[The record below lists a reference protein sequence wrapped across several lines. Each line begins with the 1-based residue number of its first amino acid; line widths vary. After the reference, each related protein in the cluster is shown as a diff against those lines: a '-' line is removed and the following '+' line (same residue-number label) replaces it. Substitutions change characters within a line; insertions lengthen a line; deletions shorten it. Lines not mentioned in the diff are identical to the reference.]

1 MKLSEAIEAL
11 IIATKANGRSVQTV
25 NGYARKLKPL
35 VTFLGDADIAAIT
48 VEDLRRFIVALR
60 DQETLWGDHP
70 KLQARDGKLSP
81 FTVAGHVRALKRLF
95 NFLES
100 EGKLDGNPARA
111 IKTPTPH
118 VSQPKSIDMRDLLA
132 LLQTTEDGGL
142 ADLRD
147 RAAIL
152 MLADTG
158 CRVRGLCGLRLEDID
173 LARGVALVTEKGEK
187 PRAVC
192 FTDITGAALQA
203 WLEARPGDKGPFVFV
218 SLGPKCAGGFS
229 TGAVGEMLKRRAR
242 KAGIEGRVN
251 PHSFRHGFA
260 REFLLNGG
268 DMASLCDLMGHS
280 SIEVTKAFYAVFT
293 MDELR
298 AKHRRYSPVTNI
310 LGGQKNDGHNSS

>member
-1 MKLSEAIEAL
+1 MQLSEAIEAL
-11 IIATKANGRSVQTV
+11 IIATKANGRSAQTV
-25 NGYARKLKPL
+25 SGYTRKLKPL
-35 VTFLGDADIAAIT
+35 VTFLGDVDITAIT

-95 NFLES
+95 NFLEG
-100 EGKLDGNPARA
+100 EGKLEKNPARA

-118 VSQPKSIDMRDLLA
+118 VSQPKSIDMRDFLA

-147 RAAIL
+147 RAVIL

-158 CRVRGLCGLRLEDID
+158 CRVRGLCGLRLEDVD

-187 PRAVC
+187 TRPVC
-192 FTDITGAALQA
+192 FTDITGAALRA
-203 WLEARPGDKGPFVFV
+203 WLEARPDDKGPFVFV
-218 SLGPKCAGGFS
+218 SLGPKCPGGFS

-280 SIEVTKAFYAVFT
+280 SIEVTKAFYAIFT
-293 MDELR
+293 VDELR
-298 AKHRRYSPVTNI
+298 EKHHKYSPVTNI
-310 LGGQKNDGHNSS
+310 FGGQGNDGHS

>member
-1 MKLSEAIEAL
+1 MLLSEAIEAL
-11 IIATKANGRSVQTV
+11 LLATKANERSPQTV
-25 NGYARKLKPL
+25 DGYTRKLKPL
-35 VTFLGDADIAAIT
+35 VTFLGDVDITTIT

-95 NFLES
+95 NFLEG
-100 EGKLDGNPARA
+100 EGKLEKNPARA
-111 IKTPTPH
+111 IKIPTPH
-118 VSQPKSIDMRDLLA
+118 VSQPKSIDMRDFQA
-132 LLQTTEDGGL
+132 LLQTTADGGL

-158 CRVRGLCGLRLEDID
+158 CRVRGLCGLRLNDID

-187 PRAVC
+187 TRAVC
-192 FTDITGAALQA
+192 FTEITGAALA
-203 WLEARPGDKGPFVFV
+203 DWLAVRPTDKGPFVFV
-218 SLGPKCAGGFS
+218 SLGPKCPGGFS
-229 TGAVGEMLKRRAR
+229 TGAVGEMLKRRAK

-280 SIEVTKAFYAVFT
+280 SIEVTKAFYAIFT
-293 MDELR
+293 VDELR
-298 AKHRRYSPVTNI
+298 EKHHRYSPVTNI
-310 LGGQKNDGHNSS
+310 FGGQGNDGHS